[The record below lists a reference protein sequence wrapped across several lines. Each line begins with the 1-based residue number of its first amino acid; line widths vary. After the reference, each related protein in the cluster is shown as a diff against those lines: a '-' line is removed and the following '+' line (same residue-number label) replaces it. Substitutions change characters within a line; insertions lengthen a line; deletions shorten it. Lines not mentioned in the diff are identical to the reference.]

1 MGRPFMTGRINYTPK
16 AQQQQNDL
24 DDRILG
30 VVVRRAWLRLGGGV
44 GDAEVVAIDAA
55 SDRMRTSS
63 ARPAVR
69 K

>member
-1 MGRPFMTGRINYTPK
+1 MTGRINYTPES
-16 AQQQQNDL
+16 QQQNDI
-24 DDRILG
+24 DDWILG
-30 VVVRRAWLRLGGGV
+30 VVGRRAWLRLGGGV

-55 SDRMRTSS
+55 SDRMRRVS

>member
-1 MGRPFMTGRINYTPK
+1 MTGRINYTPE

-24 DDRILG
+24 DDWLLG
-30 VVVRRAWLRLGGGV
+30 VVGRRAWLRVGGGI

-55 SDRMRTSS
+55 SDRMRRVPD
-63 ARPAVR
+63 RPAVR

>member
-1 MGRPFMTGRINYTPK
+1 MTGRINYTPE
-16 AQQQQNDL
+16 AQQRQNDI
-24 DDRILG
+24 DDWILG
-30 VVVRRAWLRLGGGV
+30 VVGRRAWLRLGGGV

-55 SDRMRTSS
+55 SDRMRRVS